1 MEFWIK
7 YINEN
12 SQVNGKFF
20 LVREIDGEDH
30 HYFISTGGSH
40 IGGGRLLKKYCEL
53 VTKTNN

>member
-20 LVREIDGEDH
+20 LVREIESENN
-30 HYFISTGGSH
+30 HYFISDGGSH

-53 VTKTNN
+53 VEI